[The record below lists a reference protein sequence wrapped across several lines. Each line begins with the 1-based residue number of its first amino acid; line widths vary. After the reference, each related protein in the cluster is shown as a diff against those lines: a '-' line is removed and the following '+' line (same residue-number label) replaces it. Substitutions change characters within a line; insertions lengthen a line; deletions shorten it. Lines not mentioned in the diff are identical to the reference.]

1 MPHRILVID
10 DDPTV
15 LKMLDHYLG
24 DTLRYQVTMA
34 PSGEEA
40 LECAMQGHYDLCI
53 MDVRMPGL
61 SGSETY
67 TRLKNIHP
75 QIEAI
80 FFTGDSEF
88 ENDLDFL
95 RFSLPKD
102 RVITKPVENLSVL
115 TRLIIS
121 ILGPPTP

>member
-1 MPHRILVID
+1 MR
-10 DDPTV
+10 
-15 LKMLDHYLG
+15 
-24 DTLRYQVTMA
+24 
-34 PSGEEA
+34 
-40 LECAMQGHYDLCI
+40 GHYDLCI

-61 SGSETY
+61 SGTETY

-80 FFTGDSEF
+80 FFTGDREF
-88 ENDLDFL
+88 ENNLDFL
-95 RFSLPKD
+95 RFSLPRD
-102 RVITKPVENLSVL
+102 RVITKPIDNLSDL